1 MESVTPTLINRQG
14 NQERCGFSCVSLRM
28 SAIRPSSG
36 SERAFIFRIRLVRC
50 TFTVDS
56 AIPISWAICLLKSA
70 GSGLD
75 HDLALTGAK
84 RVETFPEH
92 SQRLFALLTG
102 TIASQTSFD
111 CIEKVLITERFREEL
126 YRPPFIAC
134 TVIGISPCAV
144 MKTIGSCLF
153 AAASSLKPR
162 PLSPGNLT
170 SRGRSG
176 RQCGDRH

>member
-1 MESVTPTLINRQG
+1 VTFMILRRG
-14 NQERCGFSCVSLRM
+14 ERHSH
-28 SAIRPSSG
+28 AHKSSG
-36 SERAFIFRIRLVRC
+36 KSGEVRLFLRQLENVRHSTEFWKRTGLHLPHQIC

-92 SQRLFALLTG
+92 SQRLFALSTG

-126 YRPPFIAC
+126 YGPPFIAC
-134 TVIGISPCAV
+134 TVVGISPCALCHRAR
-144 MKTIGSCLF
+144 M
-153 AAASSLKPR
+153 
-162 PLSPGNLT
+162 
-170 SRGRSG
+170 
-176 RQCGDRH
+176 

>member
-1 MESVTPTLINRQG
+1 MTFMILRRG
-14 NQERCGFSCVSLRM
+14 ERHSH
-28 SAIRPSSG
+28 AHKSSG
-36 SERAFIFRIRLVRC
+36 KSGGVRLFLRQFENVRHS
-50 TFTVDS
+50 TEFWKRTGLHLPHQIGSMHLHRRFSDTHIVGH
-56 AIPISWAICLLKSA
+56 LFVESA
-70 GSGLD
+70 GRGLD

-92 SQRLFALLTG
+92 SQRLFALSTG

-134 TVIGISPCAV
+134 TVIGMSPCPV

-153 AAASSLKPR
+153 AVASSLK
-162 PLSPGNLT
+162 LET
-170 SRGRSG
+170 A
-176 RQCGDRH
+176 